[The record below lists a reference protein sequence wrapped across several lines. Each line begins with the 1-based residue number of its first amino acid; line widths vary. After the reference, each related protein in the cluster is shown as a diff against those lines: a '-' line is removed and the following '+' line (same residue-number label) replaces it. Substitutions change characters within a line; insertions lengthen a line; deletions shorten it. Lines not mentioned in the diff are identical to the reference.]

1 MRYAKSI
8 RMKNGGECLLR
19 SGDEND
25 ARQVIDC
32 FLLTHEQTDFLSS
45 YRDECRLTEEKE
57 REYLRSRLE
66 SPDELML
73 LAEVDGRVVGT
84 AGVDRISRNEKMR
97 HRANFGIS
105 IEQAFWGLGI
115 GREMLRVCI
124 ECAKAAGY
132 AQLEL
137 EAVADNERAIALYQS
152 EGFIE
157 CGRNPKGFRSR
168 TSGWQALVHMRL
180 ELDD

>member
-1 MRYAKSI
+1 
-8 RMKNGGECLLR
+8 
-19 SGDEND
+19 
-25 ARQVIDC
+25 
-32 FLLTHEQTDFLSS
+32 
-45 YRDECRLTEEKE
+45 
-57 REYLRSRLE
+57 
-66 SPDELML
+66 
-73 LAEVDGRVVGT
+73 
-84 AGVDRISRNEKMR
+84 MR